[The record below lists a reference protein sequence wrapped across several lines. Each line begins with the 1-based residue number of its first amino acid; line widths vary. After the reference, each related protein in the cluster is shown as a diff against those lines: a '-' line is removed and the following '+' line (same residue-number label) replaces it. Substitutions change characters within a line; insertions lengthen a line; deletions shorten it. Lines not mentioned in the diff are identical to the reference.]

1 MFPALEGGFLTAGP
15 PGKSPGFD
23 FVGLFFLL
31 FLFCSLL
38 LWFDDQLFEE
48 IIAESFCIVEKE
60 MVTQV
65 QEARRVP
72 GRINPRKS
80 TLRHVV
86 IKLTKTK
93 SNKGKMTKNIQG
105 DFHKVIN

>member
-1 MFPALEGGFLTAGP
+1 MHQHSHYRGP
-15 PGKSPGFD
+15 RRRREREKGPE
-23 FVGLFFLL
+23 
-31 FLFCSLL
+31 
-38 LWFDDQLFEE
+38 QLFEE
-48 IIAESFCIVEKE
+48 IIAESFSIVEKE